1 MLAILVVQLC
11 MKIIPTKHNLDTGD
25 LPRVI
30 LWFDFMVDKYG
41 CHGSIRGGSMGL
53 VGRLFAIA
61 VICAGVELIPVGDDN
76 WTVPLSAALLTAF
89 LLN

>member
-1 MLAILVVQLC
+1 
-11 MKIIPTKHNLDTGD
+11 
-25 LPRVI
+25 
-30 LWFDFMVDKYG
+30 
-41 CHGSIRGGSMGL
+41 MGL